1 MGPRDPHC
9 PWLET
14 LQNVAV
20 DRHHWRSWP
29 VYIVAIANI
38 TDSVKQSQ
46 TDMSTEE
53 VPARVAPEFVVGL
66 LCGGGGSTPGA
77 AASLNDHL
85 SILNNGST
93 TTTTTS
99 TMNCEAIN
107 NTFPCRWSA
116 AMPDISLPL
125 FRDSGTPQLPDGL
138 CLTDDDGSDFS
149 PICTNS
155 TSTCVGSAKEDLV
168 EVDGCTNTSDLAHH
182 FHNLSM
188 IGSARA
194 NQIWA
199 VGAERRL
206 STTPGSDTG
215 LGSNCSSG
223 LLSCFGESRL
233 GLLGTNGA
241 GGGGEGSPLGTY
253 SNGAS
258 GDAHSLAG
266 GNSSTG
272 DTTPIVTHLVSNLS
286 VSPSAPGS
294 TTRCIDIN
302 RCSPIPQSMAAL
314 DILSI
319 WEPRNTS
326 TGSHCAWLSDPMVE
340 ADSGLHVTS
349 GNCSA
354 AGDDNAEDQP
364 LCNRTG
370 RSLNPATGST
380 NDSVSWNW
388 DSACELPRGASW
400 RDLFP
405 TGKESTV
412 SATLPIPY
420 QSNAEDI
427 MVGATS
433 DVFSSSVSGSN
444 LWSSSLSNGSIGPF
458 RNETRDLFGPN
469 EAGSAVSDSAAA
481 TQSSAKQESFGGLQ
495 VLGCQPVSVSPQPT
509 ASSVDNLQPFG
520 HVAHTDLTSEP
531 SASNAV
537 GTNLG
542 NSNLVPTSGVS
553 STNASNLG
561 GLYPSQSMF
570 VFGQAKPV
578 TASPSSMT
586 STLPARHLLT
596 LCLPIRPLQSAG
608 DPSPNQGLYMKGLG
622 LLPPPGLSAVVNNV
636 TTPSSGCVTPT
647 AHLAGNPTT
656 YASIPMYS
664 PSATDAPSS
673 GTSGPMM
680 PHSTAQATS
689 MNASQAASI
698 DQLSLAM
705 SLFMPPGVVNNG
717 QLPSTFPQAPLW
729 NPLAFSMFVQQLAS
743 GMAANSGSTVSDAT
757 NANVLTHA
765 TPQPQLH
772 QPTNPPILDP
782 SRFTANALALLQAQ
796 QQMLAATQLQ
806 QQQQQQQQQQ
816 IQHQQPSLM
825 PTFPP
830 IPSTTLTGNPIVPM
844 CVPGSAS
851 AAPPGLP
858 VGSVNSIG
866 CLTSVYAN
874 QLSAPSMNP
883 NSFAIHNT
891 MNLIPTMNVL
901 HPEPSG
907 TPNVGSSTGIGH
919 LSVSQPPPLGR
930 PTDVV
935 PTPPPG
941 LPRPPG
947 LPPPA
952 GFSCPPTYPFNFDA
966 SVQQEN
972 SVFASAVVTPT
983 ASSCSC
989 GAGIGRTGFVGTTI
1003 HSPQIN
1009 VMGSRPI
1016 FQETTHSVYS
1026 RLGPTRVHIRWLLRA
1041 LARHHLPQAVGR
1053 LASSLYSL
1061 LFLTGISTC
1070 PTAINSAPTN
1080 RSALL
1085 EEFRNS
1091 NGRFQQVTLSQLRDH
1106 MVEFARD
1113 QHGSRFIQQKLE
1125 TASTVEKNAVF
1136 AEILPHSG
1144 KLMTDVFGNY
1154 VIQKFFEFGTKEQ
1167 KELLSQRLQ
1176 GHVVEFA
1183 TQMYGCRV
1191 IQKALESVPP
1201 DTKIRIVSEL
1211 RPYVTRCVKDQNG
1224 NHVIQKCIECVQPS
1238 ELDFIIAAFRGQVVS
1253 LSSHPY
1259 GCRVIQRI
1267 LEHCLAE
1274 QTRPILEELHEG
1286 VDHLVKDQYG
1296 NYVIQHVLEH
1306 GLPGDKSR
1314 IIQSLRGRVSTLSA
1328 HKFASNV
1335 MEKAIA
1341 NAQPS
1346 ERAILIDEILHPP
1359 TCLNLSGESVT
1370 TPSSSNSS
1378 LIDMMK
1384 DQYANYVV
1392 QRMLELAEMDQRRS
1406 LISRIQPIQNL
1417 LRKFNYGKHIIA
1429 KLEKYK
1435 VHPRTRPTLSLV
1447 YSPCS
1452 TYKYA
1457 LLSIRCFC
1465 YVSLVVY
1472 AMKPPSPINDSISS
1486 CHSPSYINTVGQ
1498 F

>member
-1 MGPRDPHC
+1 
-9 PWLET
+9 
-14 LQNVAV
+14 
-20 DRHHWRSWP
+20 
-29 VYIVAIANI
+29 
-38 TDSVKQSQ
+38 
-46 TDMSTEE
+46 MSTEE

-66 LCGGGGSTPGA
+66 LCGGGGSAPGA
-77 AASLNDHL
+77 TTTIPPPPPGFTAHDTSTLASLNDHL

-99 TMNCEAIN
+99 AMNCEAIN

-188 IGSARA
+188 IGSVRA

-241 GGGGEGSPLGTY
+241 GGAGEGSSLGTY

-319 WEPRNTS
+319 WEPRSTS

-370 RSLNPATGST
+370 RSLNPATGSA

-412 SATLPIPY
+412 NATVPIPY
-420 QSNAEDI
+420 QSNSEDI

-444 LWSSSLSNGSIGPF
+444 LWSSGLSNGSIGPF

-469 EAGSAVSDSAAA
+469 EAGSAVSDGTVAP
-481 TQSSAKQESFGGLQ
+481 QPSAKQESFGGLQ
-495 VLGCQPVSVSPQPT
+495 VLGCQPVNVSPQPT
-509 ASSVDNLQPFG
+509 ASSVDNLQSFI
-520 HVAHTDLTSEP
+520 HAAHTDLTSEP
-531 SASNAV
+531 SASSAV
-537 GTNLG
+537 ATNLG
-542 NSNLVPTSGVS
+542 NSNLIPTSGVS

-578 TASPSSMT
+578 TAPPSSMT
-586 STLPARHLLT
+586 SALPGAPASLAYMTGQQQQSIPPQQHQ
-596 LCLPIRPLQSAG
+596 LQQTSVMGQQHFPSAG

-656 YASIPMYS
+656 YASMPMYT

-743 GMAANSGSTVSDAT
+743 GMAASSGSAVSDAA
-757 NANVLTHA
+757 NANVLAHA

-866 CLTSVYAN
+866 CLSSVYAN

-901 HPEPSG
+901 HPEPAG

-930 PTDVV
+930 PTEVV

-952 GFSCPPTYPFNFDA
+952 GFSCPPTYPFNFD
-966 SVQQEN
+966 
-972 SVFASAVVTPT
+972 
-983 ASSCSC
+983 
-989 GAGIGRTGFVGTTI
+989 
-1003 HSPQIN
+1003 
-1009 VMGSRPI
+1009 
-1016 FQETTHSVYS
+1016 
-1026 RLGPTRVHIRWLLRA
+1026 
-1041 LARHHLPQAVGR
+1041 
-1053 LASSLYSL
+1053 
-1061 LFLTGISTC
+1061 GISTC

-1125 TASTVEKNAVF
+1125 TASTAEKNAVF

-1224 NHVIQKCIECVQPS
+1224 NHVIQKCIECVQPA

-1314 IIQSLRGRVSTLSA
+1314 IIQSLRGRVPTLSA

-1435 VHPRTRPTLSLV
+1435 
-1447 YSPCS
+1447 S
-1452 TYKYA
+1452 TNNNNNNNNNNN
-1457 LLSIRCFC
+1457 STNTNI
-1465 YVSLVVY
+1465 SNSSSTSS
-1472 AMKPPSPINDSISS
+1472 PPSSTSSSTSLSKSNMSAPNTNNSSVAGDAASNCANGSGAKNGVSAKSPITDGLGGV
-1486 CHSPSYINTVGQ
+1486 PV
-1498 F
+1498 

>member
-1 MGPRDPHC
+1 
-9 PWLET
+9 
-14 LQNVAV
+14 
-20 DRHHWRSWP
+20 
-29 VYIVAIANI
+29 
-38 TDSVKQSQ
+38 
-46 TDMSTEE
+46 
-53 VPARVAPEFVVGL
+53 
-66 LCGGGGSTPGA
+66 
-77 AASLNDHL
+77 
-85 SILNNGST
+85 
-93 TTTTTS
+93 
-99 TMNCEAIN
+99 
-107 NTFPCRWSA
+107 
-116 AMPDISLPL
+116 
-125 FRDSGTPQLPDGL
+125 
-138 CLTDDDGSDFS
+138 
-149 PICTNS
+149 
-155 TSTCVGSAKEDLV
+155 
-168 EVDGCTNTSDLAHH
+168 
-182 FHNLSM
+182 
-188 IGSARA
+188 
-194 NQIWA
+194 
-199 VGAERRL
+199 
-206 STTPGSDTG
+206 
-215 LGSNCSSG
+215 
-223 LLSCFGESRL
+223 
-233 GLLGTNGA
+233 
-241 GGGGEGSPLGTY
+241 
-253 SNGAS
+253 
-258 GDAHSLAG
+258 
-266 GNSSTG
+266 
-272 DTTPIVTHLVSNLS
+272 
-286 VSPSAPGS
+286 
-294 TTRCIDIN
+294 
-302 RCSPIPQSMAAL
+302 
-314 DILSI
+314 
-319 WEPRNTS
+319 
-326 TGSHCAWLSDPMVE
+326 
-340 ADSGLHVTS
+340 
-349 GNCSA
+349 
-354 AGDDNAEDQP
+354 
-364 LCNRTG
+364 
-370 RSLNPATGST
+370 
-380 NDSVSWNW
+380 
-388 DSACELPRGASW
+388 
-400 RDLFP
+400 
-405 TGKESTV
+405 
-412 SATLPIPY
+412 
-420 QSNAEDI
+420 
-427 MVGATS
+427 
-433 DVFSSSVSGSN
+433 
-444 LWSSSLSNGSIGPF
+444 
-458 RNETRDLFGPN
+458 
-469 EAGSAVSDSAAA
+469 
-481 TQSSAKQESFGGLQ
+481 
-495 VLGCQPVSVSPQPT
+495 
-509 ASSVDNLQPFG
+509 
-520 HVAHTDLTSEP
+520 
-531 SASNAV
+531 
-537 GTNLG
+537 
-542 NSNLVPTSGVS
+542 
-553 STNASNLG
+553 
-561 GLYPSQSMF
+561 
-570 VFGQAKPV
+570 
-578 TASPSSMT
+578 
-586 STLPARHLLT
+586 
-596 LCLPIRPLQSAG
+596 
-608 DPSPNQGLYMKGLG
+608 
-622 LLPPPGLSAVVNNV
+622 
-636 TTPSSGCVTPT
+636 
-647 AHLAGNPTT
+647 
-656 YASIPMYS
+656 
-664 PSATDAPSS
+664 
-673 GTSGPMM
+673 
-680 PHSTAQATS
+680 
-689 MNASQAASI
+689 
-698 DQLSLAM
+698 
-705 SLFMPPGVVNNG
+705 
-717 QLPSTFPQAPLW
+717 
-729 NPLAFSMFVQQLAS
+729 
-743 GMAANSGSTVSDAT
+743 
-757 NANVLTHA
+757 
-765 TPQPQLH
+765 
-772 QPTNPPILDP
+772 
-782 SRFTANALALLQAQ
+782 
-796 QQMLAATQLQ
+796 
-806 QQQQQQQQQQ
+806 
-816 IQHQQPSLM
+816 M

-883 NSFAIHNT
+883 NTFAIHNT

-930 PTDVV
+930 PTEVV

-947 LPPPA
+947 LPPPT
-952 GFSCPPTYPFNFDA
+952 GFSCPPTYPFNFD
-966 SVQQEN
+966 
-972 SVFASAVVTPT
+972 
-983 ASSCSC
+983 
-989 GAGIGRTGFVGTTI
+989 
-1003 HSPQIN
+1003 
-1009 VMGSRPI
+1009 
-1016 FQETTHSVYS
+1016 
-1026 RLGPTRVHIRWLLRA
+1026 
-1041 LARHHLPQAVGR
+1041 
-1053 LASSLYSL
+1053 
-1061 LFLTGISTC
+1061 GISTC
-1070 PTAINSAPTN
+1070 PTAISSAPAN

-1125 TASTVEKNAVF
+1125 TASTAEKNAVF

-1306 GLPGDKSR
+1306 GLPVDKSR

-1435 VHPRTRPTLSLV
+1435 STNNNNNNGTNTNISNCSSTSSPPSSTSSSTSLSKGNMSAPNTNNSNSSVPGDTASNCANGNGAKNGVSTKSPVTDVHPRIRPILALV

-1465 YVSLVVY
+1465 YVSFVVY
-1472 AMKPPSPINDSISS
+1472 AMKPPSLINDSISS
-1486 CHSPSYINTVGQ
+1486 CRLPSYINTVEQ